1 MKAFE
6 ITLVWMTTA
15 LQIVVA
21 VLIVRREF
29 QKQFRIFFSYL
40 VFIVA
45 AQILGFIA
53 LPHPGLYFYFYW
65 VTEPLSIVMTFFVL
79 YEVFHWVFRSF
90 RGFVWFRF
98 LLPVMGILM
107 LIIAGGR
114 AMLLPMPG
122 LDRLAAA
129 MLSLEIIVGFL
140 QVGIFVLFLFLVC
153 FFHMRW
159 RQYAF
164 AIVVGFGISACGNL
178 AVFLLRSEFG
188 TKFNPIVEITP
199 PIAYII
205 AVVVWL
211 AALIPPQPD
220 HPLKNWVPPLT
231 PEEMLAEM
239 KEYTRAVKGVL
250 RR

>member
-1 MKAFE
+1 MASFE
-6 ITLVWMTTA
+6 TSLVWTTTA
-15 LQIVVA
+15 LQLLLG
-21 VLIVRREF
+21 VLLVRRGSYR
-29 QKQFRIFFSYL
+29 QFRAFFVYT
-40 VFIVA
+40 VYVVVVQIV
-45 AQILGFIA
+45 GSIA
-53 LPHPGLYFYFYW
+53 LSHPDFYFYFYW
-65 VTEPLSIVMTFFVL
+65 LVEPFSIVITFLVL

-90 RGFVWFRF
+90 RGIAWFRYLF
-98 LLPVMGILM
+98 PAMGILM
-107 LIIAGGR
+107 LLVAGIR

-122 LDRLAAA
+122 RDRLVAA
-129 MLSLEIIVGFL
+129 LFSLEIIVGFL
-140 QVGIFVLFLFLVC
+140 QVGTFVLFLFLVR

-164 AIVVGFGISACGNL
+164 VIAVGFGISACGNL

-188 TKFNPIVEITP
+188 TKFNPIVEIAP
-199 PIAYII
+199 AIAYII